1 MGPGLGLSTP
11 RSGPCLLPASPD
23 CHSVCCHPSRS
34 RRRKTARR
42 QQTLDLQRSAPATNP
57 AHRLWLTH
65 TRLSFCILA
74 PLPPWTLTSSSTPAG
89 SEVYVCPW
97 PHPTSAVHTLWAPLL
112 PPEIQPTLLQ
122 QEPAALA
129 WTAVSSWLAA
139 GAPVLRFQWR
149 QPALSEECLA
159 SPGVAGAGKASGVAH
174 WDQQGEE
181 GKQMVRARGMPSP
194 MELRGLTRHV
204 HGSPWLF
211 LVNLYSQECRG
222 DKWDKS
228 PGDRGW
234 GEQMKQ
240 GPICRRALLLGP
252 RPWTC
257 QCDAQPTVP
266 QLRAGAL
273 ASSTRLVP
281 RAGSSQSGLCHS
293 LRGLR
298 PSTSSFQRTSVLAD
312 PREPG
317 QSTGTN

>member
-1 MGPGLGLSTP
+1 MRSTSVPGHTPPLLCILYGPLYFLP
-11 RSGPCLLPASPD
+11 RSSPPF
-23 CHSVCCHPSRS
+23 CNRS
-34 RRRKTARR
+34 
-42 QQTLDLQRSAPATNP
+42 P
-57 AHRLWLTH
+57 
-65 TRLSFCILA
+65 
-74 PLPPWTLTSSSTPAG
+74 PPWRGPQSPRG
-89 SEVYVCPW
+89 S
-97 PHPTSAVHTLWAPLL
+97 
-112 PPEIQPTLLQ
+112 Q
-122 QEPAALA
+122 
-129 WTAVSSWLAA
+129 
-139 GAPVLRFQWR
+139 PVLRFRWR

-181 GKQMVRARGMPSP
+181 GKQMVRACGMPSP

-234 GEQMKQ
+234 GEQTKQ

>member
-74 PLPPWTLTSSSTPAG
+74 PLPPRTLTSSSAPAG

-129 WTAVSSWLAA
+129 GTAVSSWLAA

-181 GKQMVRARGMPSP
+181 GKQMVRACGMPSP

-204 HGSPWLF
+204 RGSPWLF

-234 GEQMKQ
+234 GEQTKQ

-317 QSTGTN
+317 

>member
-57 AHRLWLTH
+57 AHRLRLTH

-74 PLPPWTLTSSSTPAG
+74 PLPPRTLTSSSTPAG

-181 GKQMVRARGMPSP
+181 GKQMVRACGMPSP

-234 GEQMKQ
+234 GEQTKQ
-240 GPICRRALLLGP
+240 APICRRALLLGP

-257 QCDAQPTVP
+257 QCDTQPTVP
-266 QLRAGAL
+266 QL
-273 ASSTRLVP
+273 
-281 RAGSSQSGLCHS
+281 
-293 LRGLR
+293 
-298 PSTSSFQRTSVLAD
+298 
-312 PREPG
+312 
-317 QSTGTN
+317 